1 MLPFLSRF
9 VCRQAAARRLHCVSF
24 VCFPVLALDWRNA
37 ARTSLPVHSLLQ
49 SLLSFGTVLC
59 AVDCAFPLPAVF
71 PHAPLFAELMRSCA
85 AAVCWPCLSDEE
97 SLSPFSA
104 ACAARASAQGTRF
117 PAPAAMPTRKKKKQP
132 PKGPQGDEWVQGA
145 AEAFDAAHRN
155 LPAGGLPSAEDVAA
169 RVRQVAPPVVGG
181 GSSSSAGA
189 AEVPYSQARLGSLM
203 LHRHSGEG
211 LLATGFEPE
220 RHSVMVLGRPVQA
233 SPPSAASEGC
243 DGCFIFCVS
252 CHPPHARRPLR
263 VAPILSRAMLC
274 SCFPLRSTM

>member
-1 MLPFLSRF
+1 MNCDMFPFLSRF

-97 SLSPFSA
+97 SLSPLSA

-132 PKGPQGDEWVQGA
+132 LKGPQSEEWVQGA

-155 LPAGGLPSAEDVAA
+155 LPAGGLPAAEDEAA
-169 RVRQVAPPVVGG
+169 RVRQVAPRTRRAFRPSVREQERSPTRTKTYEKGELRV
-181 GSSSSAGA
+181 
-189 AEVPYSQARLGSLM
+189 
-203 LHRHSGEG
+203 HSGEG
-211 LLATGFEPE
+211 LLATEFEAE
-220 RHSVMVLGRPVQA
+220 RHSVMVLGRQEQA
-233 SPPSAASEGC
+233 SPPSAANDGY
-243 DGCFIFCVS
+243 DGCLIFCVS
-252 CHPPHARRPLR
+252 
-263 VAPILSRAMLC
+263 
-274 SCFPLRSTM
+274 

>member
-1 MLPFLSRF
+1 
-9 VCRQAAARRLHCVSF
+9 
-24 VCFPVLALDWRNA
+24 
-37 ARTSLPVHSLLQ
+37 
-49 SLLSFGTVLC
+49 
-59 AVDCAFPLPAVF
+59 
-71 PHAPLFAELMRSCA
+71 
-85 AAVCWPCLSDEE
+85 
-97 SLSPFSA
+97 
-104 ACAARASAQGTRF
+104 
-117 PAPAAMPTRKKKKQP
+117 MPTRKKKKKEP
-132 PKGPQGDEWVQGA
+132 EKPKGPQGNEWVQGA

-189 AEVPYSQARLGSLM
+189 AEVTYSQARLGSLM

-243 DGCFIFCVS
+243 DGCFAFVLLVI
-252 CHPPHARRPLR
+252 HPVVAGLS
-263 VAPILSRAMLC
+263 VLAPILSLAMLC
-274 SCFPLRSTM
+274 FCFPLRSTM